1 MAAQTPLAG
10 PGWGKRGDG
19 RSVALAAE
27 CPWRSSKWCGLR
39 LEGHAS
45 EASFPPD
52 ARRAIGGMMGRKR
65 ARIETASVLQAARG
79 RLMAGP
85 SVVGGDD
92 GPRRGISHMRA
103 LLYSARGRCT
113 HLVEEER
120 TKAAR
125 IRRGEQD
132 VGGAATGRPSRP
144 GARRGRAPTACE
156 TMNAR
161 ERERERET
169 RSSTTSPG
177 ASRARRWTRRPR
189 PSGPTARRERL
200 EQAPLLRE
208 GRGRR
213 SRSLMPPSPQERR
226 ARCERDVAFGGDA
239 LDPKLLGPRRAFSR
253 VPV

>member
-1 MAAQTPLAG
+1 
-10 PGWGKRGDG
+10 
-19 RSVALAAE
+19 
-27 CPWRSSKWCGLR
+27 
-39 LEGHAS
+39 
-45 EASFPPD
+45 
-52 ARRAIGGMMGRKR
+52 
-65 ARIETASVLQAARG
+65 
-79 RLMAGP
+79 MAGP

-161 ERERERET
+161 ERERERLEAA
-169 RSSTTSPG
+169 PLHQ
-177 ASRARRWTRRPR
+177 
-189 PSGPTARRERL
+189 ARRER
-200 EQAPLLRE
+200 AGGRG
-208 GRGRR
+208 GRGRAV
-213 SRSLMPPSPQERR
+213 LPPGVRGWSKPHFREKVG
-226 ARCERDVAFGGDA
+226 EDEVD
-239 LDPKLLGPRRAFSR
+239 L
-253 VPV
+253 